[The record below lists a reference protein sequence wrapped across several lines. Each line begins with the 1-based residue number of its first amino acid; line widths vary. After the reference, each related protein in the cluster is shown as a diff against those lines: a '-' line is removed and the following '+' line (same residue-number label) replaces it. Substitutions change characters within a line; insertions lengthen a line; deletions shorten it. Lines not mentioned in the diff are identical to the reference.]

1 MVRLFIV
8 GGCEGALANDS
19 VDEIMKPVGLA
30 ARLIILR
37 WSRKRASVANR
48 VFTSASGSAAGLP
61 SHRAGSR
68 AGHFRPA
75 AACEQEANAAA
86 RSQFEDP
93 GAALSLLGDTGAAP
107 ASVVVLPSRRVSP
120 A

>member
-1 MVRLFIV
+1 
-8 GGCEGALANDS
+8 
-19 VDEIMKPVGLA
+19 
-30 ARLIILR
+30 
-37 WSRKRASVANR
+37 

-93 GAALSLLGDTGAAP
+93 AALSLLGDTGAAP
-107 ASVVVLPSRRVSP
+107 ASVVVLPLRRVSP